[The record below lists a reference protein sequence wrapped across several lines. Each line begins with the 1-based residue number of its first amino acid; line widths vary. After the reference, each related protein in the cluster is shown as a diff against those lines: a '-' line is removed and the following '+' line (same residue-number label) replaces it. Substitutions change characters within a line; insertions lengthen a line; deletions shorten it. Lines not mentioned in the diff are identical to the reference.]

1 MSNKDKVMTIG
12 CELINILAKRLQ
24 VVYYQELQSFTNIE
38 LEKHFLSFF
47 FRGKII
53 QWKMQ

>member
-1 MSNKDKVMTIG
+1 MTIG
-12 CELINILAKRLQ
+12 SELINILAKRLQ

-47 FRGKII
+47 FRRKII